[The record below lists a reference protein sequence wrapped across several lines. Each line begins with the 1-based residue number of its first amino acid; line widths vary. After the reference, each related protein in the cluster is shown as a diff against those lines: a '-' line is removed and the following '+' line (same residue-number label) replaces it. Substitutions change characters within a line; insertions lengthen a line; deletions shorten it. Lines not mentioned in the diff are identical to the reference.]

1 MGLADL
7 SGPINFKYLIIG
19 GIIILATSI
28 AMYMLKGILSFGL
41 TISLWIIVIIVIS
54 IMVVIAILILT
65 ITGYL
70 RYGSEGFLFAKA
82 RQNGLAVYLDSE
94 LGSGIADFALAE
106 KASPKDV
113 VLKDEES
120 GIKVDPSML
129 DSNARPMRLKG
140 GLDLYLYSFYNFM
153 PQSVNNHAAF
163 ATINKYFKE
172 KCRELNFLSVK
183 EFVELVSDP
192 EHFLDR
198 NVAIKLNKYFELSEA
213 KDIDGNT
220 ITVKAN
226 DGSMV
231 PKMVYTR
238 RFEDW
243 IEQYTELDGTVVPR
257 HLGMVEQD
265 LEIETTKQ
273 LIAKARQDISVLPI
287 MGGLLAGDEAF
298 KYNSVA
304 YSSQHLGHV
313 LMLYYTKM
321 MEDIKGQI
329 ETWMYIIGL
338 VAIIGAI
345 GVSVYIASMAFSGK
359 GA

>member
-1 MGLADL
+1 MDLA
-7 SGPINFKYLIIG
+7 GPFNWKHLVIG
-19 GIIILATSI
+19 GLIILATSV
-28 AMYMLKGILSFGL
+28 AMFLLKGVLSFG
-41 TISLWIIVIIVIS
+41 IVIPLWMIVIIIIS
-54 IMVVIAILILT
+54 IMVIISILILT
-65 ITGYL
+65 IVAYL
-70 RYGSEGFLFAKA
+70 RYGSEGFMFAKA
-82 RQNGLAVYLDSE
+82 RKNGFAVYLDSE

-106 KASPKDV
+106 KANPKDV
-113 VLKDEES
+113 VLKQEES

-129 DSNARPMRLKG
+129 DSNARPLRLKG

-153 PQSVNNHAAF
+153 PQSINNHAAF
-163 ATINKYFKE
+163 AAINRYFKTE
-172 KCRELNFLSVK
+172 CRELGFLSVK

-192 EHFLDR
+192 EHFLER
-198 NVAIKLNKYFELSEA
+198 NVSIKLNKYFKLSEA
-213 KDIDGNT
+213 KDKDGNV

-226 DGSMV
+226 DGTQI
-231 PKMVYTR
+231 PKYVYTR
-238 RFEDW
+238 RYEDW
-243 IEQYTELDGTVVPR
+243 IEEYTNADGMVIPR
-257 HLGMVEQD
+257 HLGMIEQD
-265 LEIETTKQ
+265 LEISTTIQ
-273 LIAKARQDISVLPI
+273 LIAKARQDISVMPI

-345 GVSVYIASMAFSGK
+345 GVSVYIASMAFK
-359 GA
+359 K

>member
-1 MGLADL
+1 MDI
-7 SGPINFKYLIIG
+7 SGPFNLKHIIVG
-19 GIIILATSI
+19 GLIILATSV
-28 AMYMLKGILSFGL
+28 AMYMLKGVLSFGFVVP
-41 TISLWIIVIIVIS
+41 LWLIVIIIIS
-54 IMVVIAILILT
+54 VMVVIAILILN
-65 ITGYL
+65 IVGYL

-172 KCRELNFLSVK
+172 QCRELNFLSVK
-183 EFVELVSDP
+183 EFVELISDP
-192 EHFLDR
+192 EHFLER
-198 NVAIKLNKYFELSEA
+198 NTAIKLNKYFKLGEA
-213 KDIDGNT
+213 TDKNGAPIL
-220 ITVKAN
+220 VKAN
-226 DGSMV
+226 DGTMV
-231 PKMVYTR
+231 PKLVYVR
-238 RFEDW
+238 RYEDW
-243 IEQYTELDGTVVPR
+243 IEEYTNDDGVAIPR

-265 LEIETTKQ
+265 LEISTTIQ

-345 GVSVYIASMAFSGK
+345 GVSVYIASMAFK
-359 GA
+359 GGA